1 MASQT
6 LQETLHETLTA
17 TTAAV
22 ASTTPSG
29 VQSDPLMIGLAWFV
43 GIVTLAIAVGKP
55 IKDYLRSENRQDKV
69 DLVGA
74 AKSSAEAVLYN
85 HLAEQVT
92 EYRRIADEAF
102 RERNALISRV
112 AALEAKAI
120 ELDQS
125 RALTADLQVRL
136 AEKDAQIQA
145 LIAASSLERA
155 EFLSILR
162 VKDNEIKRLSRAVL
176 DLGGVLPNME
186 TELPD
191 GELVG

>member
-6 LQETLHETLTA
+6 LQETLTA

-22 ASTTPSG
+22 ASAAPSG
-29 VQSDPLMIGLAWFV
+29 VQSDPLMIGLAWFA

-69 DLVGA
+69 DLVGDA
-74 AKSSAEAVLYN
+74 RSSAEAVLYN

-120 ELDQS
+120 ELDQA
-125 RALTADLQVRL
+125 RALTAELQVRL
-136 AEKDAQIQA
+136 ADKDAQIQA

-176 DLGGVLPNME
+176 DLGGVLPHME
-186 TELPD
+186 TELPA